1 MPEMDSALKWIA
13 VSLGSRLDKNK
24 AKHKQQWAGI
34 VIN

>member
-1 MPEMDSALKWIA
+1 MPEMDPALKQIA

-24 AKHKQQWAGI
+24 PKHEQQWAGI